1 MFEHSIRELHSRF
14 EESSEHMR
22 DEFKGGL
29 EMCMESQT
37 HMVEMVE
44 VRKHPLYPDLGYMV
58 EMFEAIR
65 ESPTFIWRNTDG
77 NPNSILSGYGN

>member
-44 VRKHPLYPDLGYMV
+44 VRTPSLP
-58 EMFEAIR
+58 
-65 ESPTFIWRNTDG
+65 
-77 NPNSILSGYGN
+77 